1 MHSYP
6 PEGSDDEAN
15 KARPDQ
21 QIIIFFEQYK
31 ELFYVKIRHC
41 IIDNNLIFYS
51 PYDLDFYL
59 IAAFKIVMGDNFWI
73 KPRIFS
79 HYSLN

>member
-31 ELFYVKIRHC
+31 ELFFGKIRHC
-41 IIDNNLIFYS
+41 MFDNDPIFYG
-51 PYDLDFYL
+51 PFDLDFYP
-59 IAAFKIVMGDNFWI
+59 IAAVKILNGDNI
-73 KPRIFS
+73 
-79 HYSLN
+79 